1 MNIQTSIPKSIGLA
15 IAVLIGAFS
24 NSSFAQTVAYT
35 EATIITMGQD
45 GQIDSGTLLVRDS
58 KIVAVGKDV
67 DIPSDARIVSLQGKT
82 IMPGIIDPYYVFK
95 TSPPPAPPQTSTTRG
110 RGRGF
115 GGGGSTFTVGSFT
128 KVAENFYPY
137 DVDFMPAIRSGI
149 TTAQLVSDGRGLS
162 TFANLVPD
170 PTPEMLL
177 EEFEGFLFAKVT
189 NQTSA
194 LDSIRKNLAGESER
208 PSRGRGTSRGAI
220 TNRTRGGGG
229 GQGGTPPPADTQQLT
244 QTSDDK
250 KTEAEKKEIDP
261 IKAMWNAVRE
271 GKKPLVVNANNAAT
285 VAYLNKMLQEFD
297 KVKLHLVATGP
308 NLFQSLDEI
317 AKSKNV
323 TLVMQPGIDTVPYS
337 SQFMNV
343 PLMAH
348 NRKIQFAL
356 SLSLNSSQ
364 MQGSQDDP
372 LFPVATLVKSGLPPE
387 TALQALTTTP
397 AKILGIDK
405 THGSLEKDKAANFLV
420 FDGDPLTAGSR
431 LKQVFSKGKSVYEN

>member
-1 MNIQTSIPKSIGLA
+1 
-15 IAVLIGAFS
+15 
-24 NSSFAQTVAYT
+24 
-35 EATIITMGQD
+35 
-45 GQIDSGTLLVRDS
+45 
-58 KIVAVGKDV
+58 
-67 DIPSDARIVSLQGKT
+67 
-82 IMPGIIDPYYVFK
+82 MPGIIDPYYVFK

-220 TNRTRGGGG
+220 TNRTRGGGE

-250 KTEAEKKEIDP
+250 KNRSRKK
-261 IKAMWNAVRE
+261 R
-271 GKKPLVVNANNAAT
+271 
-285 VAYLNKMLQEFD
+285 
-297 KVKLHLVATGP
+297 
-308 NLFQSLDEI
+308 
-317 AKSKNV
+317 
-323 TLVMQPGIDTVPYS
+323 
-337 SQFMNV
+337 
-343 PLMAH
+343 
-348 NRKIQFAL
+348 NR
-356 SLSLNSSQ
+356 SD
-364 MQGSQDDP
+364 QGDVERGSRRQ
-372 LFPVATLVKSGLPPE
+372 E
-387 TALQALTTTP
+387 TARRQ
-397 AKILGIDK
+397 
-405 THGSLEKDKAANFLV
+405 
-420 FDGDPLTAGSR
+420 R
-431 LKQVFSKGKSVYEN
+431 Q